1 MKNKN
6 LLYVYEERI
15 PKILQNLII
24 SEIKKNKFNFKKMTY
39 KTPVKIQK
47 KLFAWSDAVFFAPGR
62 FISSEVFEEAKKVK
76 IFQLWSSGYDKF
88 NLSAA
93 KKNGIMV
100 CNNGSQNDIS
110 VAEHSVML
118 MLSLNRKLIHFN
130 EITKKGKW
138 TGNSHGV
145 DLNEMNNKVLGIIGL
160 GKIGIKVAKICMGF
174 DMKIIYYDKK
184 KLSKKKEKYLN
195 VKYVSKKEILKRS
208 DIISLHLHLN
218 EETENFINQKNIK
231 FLKKNVILINVS
243 RAKLIEKKAIEIG
256 LRKKIIGGVGL
267 DVHYIEPTIKNDKI
281 LKHPNVISTPHTAG
295 STIDTYKRVI
305 FKCFENIKNRL
316 NNNNKVQWKI

>member
-62 FISSEVFEEAKKVK
+62 FISSEVFEEAKKAK

-100 CNNGSQNDIS
+100 CNNGSQNNIS

-118 MLSLNRKLIHFN
+118 MLALSRKLIHFN
-130 EITKKGKW
+130 KITVKGKW

-145 DLNEMNNKVLGIIGL
+145 DLNELKNKILGIVGF
-160 GKIGIKVAKICMGF
+160 GKIGQRVAKICLGF
-174 DMKIIYYDKK
+174 DMNIIYHDKK
-184 KLSKKKEKYLN
+184 RLSKKKENLLQ
-195 VKYVSKKEILKRS
+195 VKYASKKEIFKKS

-218 EETENFINQKNIK
+218 KDTKYLINRKNIK
-231 FLKKNVILINVS
+231 LFKNNVIIINTS
-243 RAKLIEKKAIEIG
+243 RANLIEKKAIEVG
-256 LRKKIIGGVGL
+256 LRKKKIGGVGI

-281 LKHPNVISTPHTAG
+281 LKHPSVIATPHTAG
-295 STIDTYKRVI
+295 STMDTHKRVI
-305 FKCFENIKNRL
+305 FRCFENIKNRL
-316 NNNNKVQWKI
+316 NNNKVKWKI

>member
-15 PKILQNLII
+15 PKILQRLII

-39 KTPVKIQK
+39 KTPVKLQK
-47 KLFAWSDAVFFAPGR
+47 KYFAWSDAVFFAPGR
-62 FISSEVFEEAKKVK
+62 FISSEVLKEAKKTK
-76 IFQLWSSGYDKF
+76 ILQLWSSGYDKF

-93 KKNGIMV
+93 KKYRIMV
-100 CNNGSQNDIS
+100 CNNGSQNNIS
-110 VAEHSVML
+110 VAEHAVML

-138 TGNSHGV
+138 AGNSHGV
-145 DLNEMNNKVLGIIGL
+145 DLKEMNNKVLGIIGF
-160 GKIGIKVAKICMGF
+160 GKIGAKVAKICSGF

-184 KLSKKKEKYLN
+184 KLSEKKEKLFN
-195 VKYVSKKEILKRS
+195 VKYANKKEILKKS
-208 DIISLHLHLN
+208 DILSLHLHLN
-218 EETENFINQKNIK
+218 EDTKNFINQKNIK
-231 FLKKNVILINVS
+231 FLKKNAILINVS
-243 RAKLIEKKAIEIG
+243 RANLIEKKAIEIG
-256 LRKKIIGGVGL
+256 LKKEIFGGVGL
-267 DVHYIEPTIKNDKI
+267 DVHYIEPTKDNDKI
-281 LKHPNVISTPHTAG
+281 LNHPNVISTPHTAG

-316 NNNNKVQWKI
+316 NNNKVQWKI